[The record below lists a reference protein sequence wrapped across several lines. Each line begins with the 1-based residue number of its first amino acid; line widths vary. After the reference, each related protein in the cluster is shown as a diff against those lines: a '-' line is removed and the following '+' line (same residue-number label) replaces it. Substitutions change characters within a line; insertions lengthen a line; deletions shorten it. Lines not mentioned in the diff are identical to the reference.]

1 METIIVSACL
11 LGDKCRYDGKDNYNS
26 KIELVKE
33 KYDIVPIC
41 PEVFGGM
48 SIPREPTE
56 LKNGLPYSKSGKDV
70 NSYFLKGTKKVLN
83 VVRYQHVTKAI
94 LVEKSPSCG
103 VHEIHNG
110 YFNGGLIKG
119 EGYTTKELKHL
130 NVECYTLDE
139 FIEKFIKENEHE

>member
-11 LGDKCRYDGKDNYNS
+11 LGDRCRYDGNSNYDER
-26 KIELVKE
+26 IELVKE

-48 SIPREPTE
+48 SVPREPTE
-56 LKNGLPYSKSGKDV
+56 LKNGLPYSISGKDV
-70 NSYFLKGTKKVLN
+70 NKYFLIGTKKILN
-83 VVRYQHVTKAI
+83 ITKFKNVSKAI

-103 VHEIHNG
+103 VHQIYNG

-119 EGYTTKELKHL
+119 EGYTTKELKRL
-130 NVECYTLDE
+130 NIECYTLDE
-139 FIEKFIKENEHE
+139 FVEKFINKH